1 MIFANRLFRSS
12 KGAPVLLIVLLAFG
26 GLRIGVRPEE
36 YVDLREPEV
45 AVVTTDSLDERG
57 TNSEMVLRALRKTV

>member
-1 MIFANRLFRSS
+1 M
-12 KGAPVLLIVLLAFG
+12 LLIVLLAFG